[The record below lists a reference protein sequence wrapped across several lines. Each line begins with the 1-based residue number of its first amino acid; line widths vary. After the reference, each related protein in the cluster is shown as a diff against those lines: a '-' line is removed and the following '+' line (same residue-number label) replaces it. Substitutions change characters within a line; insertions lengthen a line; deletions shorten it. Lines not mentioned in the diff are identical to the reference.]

1 MTIVKFLTPHF
12 VTGKILITGKAILDI
27 ILLLIR
33 DPSRQ
38 SWRLARLILQVK
50 PTYTMV
56 KNHNLIN
63 LYDLVR
69 KANSLNLAGDLVE
82 CGVWNGG
89 SAAIMGVALAEDNKF
104 AKRRKLWLFDSF
116 QGLPAPG
123 ARDGQIAKES
133 HFRGWLKGD
142 VQKVQK
148 ILKKM
153 DVPMKDVCI
162 MPGWFNE
169 TLKTA
174 PIEAIAVL
182 HVDADWYDS
191 VKLALEIFYDR
202 VVSGGFVVFDDYG
215 FWTGCDRAVGDFF
228 SERGIQGITIR
239 QTARVGAYLQKP

>member
-1 MTIVKFLTPHF
+1 MIEPALFRGMGSLNNCLNYSSSILLEKLFELCVRERDMTIVKFLTPHF

-153 DVPMKDVCI
+153 DVQ
-162 MPGWFNE
+162 
-169 TLKTA
+169 
-174 PIEAIAVL
+174 
-182 HVDADWYDS
+182 
-191 VKLALEIFYDR
+191 LALEIFYDR